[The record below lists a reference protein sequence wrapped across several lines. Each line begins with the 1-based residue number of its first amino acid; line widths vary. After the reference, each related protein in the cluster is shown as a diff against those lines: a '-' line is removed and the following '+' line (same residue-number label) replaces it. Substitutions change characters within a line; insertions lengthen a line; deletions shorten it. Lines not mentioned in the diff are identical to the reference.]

1 MNPPDWFVRNIE
13 RSPMRGSTDVSG
25 AQIETL
31 VWGEVGAPG
40 LLFVHGNGAHADWWT
55 PLAPF
60 FSDDQHVVAFSF
72 SGMGRSDRRDAYSV
86 EVFSQEVVAVAD
98 ATGLFGNTQ
107 KPWVVAHSMGA
118 IIAARAMVTAGHRFA
133 GLVIVDSG
141 AIPAGAWTQLSSRA
155 SPNAGFDSFDEGLA
169 RFRLSPVQ
177 PGVAPWLLDFIAQ
190 RSLRQGDDDRW
201 YWCFDPL
208 INDDLGIRHHPV
220 PGYEGYIQG
229 AKCPLTFI
237 WGDDSILMTQA
248 VRTHTRQVA
257 PAGTR
262 FVEMPEAHHHL
273 MLDQPVAF
281 VTALRA
287 ILA

>member
-13 RSPMRGSTDVSG
+13 RSPRRGSTEVSG

-31 VWGEVGAPG
+31 TWGEIGAPG

-60 FSDDQHVVAFSF
+60 FSNDRHVAAFSF
-72 SGMGRSDRRDAYSV
+72 SGMGRSDRRGAYSI
-86 EVFSQEVVAVAD
+86 EVFSEEVVAVAD
-98 ATGLFGNTQ
+98 ANRLFGNVQ

-141 AIPAGAWTQLSSRA
+141 AIPAGAWTKLSSRA

-177 PGVAPWLLDFIAQ
+177 PGVEPWLLDYIAR
-190 RSLRQGDDDRW
+190 RSLRQGDDGRW

-208 INDDLGIRHHPV
+208 IHDDLGIRHHPV
-220 PGYEGYIQG
+220 PGYEGYLQG

-262 FVEMPEAHHHL
+262 FIEMPEAHHHL